1 MLKLMLSVLV
11 RYYEAHLSY
20 SHNELFHCCF
30 FRKPFFWFLF
40 FSIELLDVFR
50 NLLCRPHNNIQ
61 FHFRSDHK
69 FYGLKPKTS
78 AEAMQLVIEHEYVHA
93 IMILIFESEQL
104 GHNEFFMYLA
114 KHLFGH
120 SSMEVK

>member
-1 MLKLMLSVLV
+1 MKSIKDKIKNVNTKFKSILDIPIVTSYDDADVQGLLAIHGTELKIKIFV
-11 RYYEAHLSY
+11 
-20 SHNELFHCCF
+20 
-30 FRKPFFWFLF
+30 
-40 FSIELLDVFR
+40 
-50 NLLCRPHNNIQ
+50 NNIQ